1 METEKQVKKTGR
13 KLYVGPIGKVP
24 KESINQEID
33 RTTINQE
40 VDKSAM
46 YQEVDKSAMYQE
58 IDRSNMYKKIDKRE
72 TEQRREEM
80 LNQKVCINETVNKG
94 L

>member
-46 YQEVDKSAMYQE
+46 YQE